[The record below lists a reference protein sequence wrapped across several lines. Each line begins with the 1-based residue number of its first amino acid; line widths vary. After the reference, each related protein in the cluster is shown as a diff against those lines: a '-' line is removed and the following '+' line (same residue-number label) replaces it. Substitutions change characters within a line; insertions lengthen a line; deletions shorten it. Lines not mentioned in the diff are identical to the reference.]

1 MNKKKWVVFVLGAT
15 SVCLLVLM
23 IVNIIVDPFMQ
34 YHSPLSE
41 MKPYYK
47 YTQEYAMYWL
57 IGRVKNTPTEAV
69 IVGSSLSNFIS
80 SDKLGEQSGLR
91 VVSLSKSA
99 GRSNIYALFIK
110 ESLKRN
116 RLQTIYYELNF
127 PHLHMEY
134 EGDIP
139 LYLYNSNPI
148 DDVKYV
154 LNKDVSKM
162 SAYILISCLGDKF
175 QPGNDKRD
183 KISAKTVFEVDRSQ
197 SSSIYSTLAVARSL
211 YVRHGKVADKSSVN
225 DYRSKAKK
233 NIEQNIIPFL
243 KENPDIKFVFI
254 VPCISILNSYD
265 LVREG
270 TVDDYLAIHK
280 DIMLNILKYD
290 NAEIH
295 MFSDLEGFVNNLDN
309 YKDRVHYA
317 PAGGDLICNGLKT
330 GAYKVTPEN
339 IDERLRHLESMAESF
354 EIPFLKEGFTGDDVL
369 EMQQQL
375 IALGYNCQANKVYDG
390 QTRDMAAEFQAD
402 HRLEVTGI
410 ATAETRA
417 LLQELSGKGDRRT
430 VLFERSN
437 SRI

>member
-1 MNKKKWVVFVLGAT
+1 MNNKKWAAIVLGAT
-15 SVCLLVLM
+15 SICLLVLM
-23 IVNIIVDPFMQ
+23 IINIIVDPFMQ
-34 YHSPLSE
+34 YHSPLSK

-57 IGRVKNTPTEAV
+57 VGRVKNTPTEAV

-80 SDKLGEQSGLR
+80 SDKLGEQSGLK

-99 GRSNIYALFIK
+99 GRPNIYTLFLR

-154 LNKDVSKM
+154 LNKNVSKR
-162 SAYILISCLGDKF
+162 SAYILISWLGDQF
-175 QPGNDKRD
+175 QPGNDTKRD
-183 KISAKTVFEVDRSQ
+183 KIPAKTVFEVDRSQ
-197 SSSIYSTLAVARSL
+197 STSIYSTLAVARSL
-211 YVRHGKVADKSSVN
+211 YVRHGKVADKSSVI
-225 DYRSKAKK
+225 DYRTKAKN

-243 KENPDIKFVFI
+243 KENPEIKFVFI
-254 VPCISILNSYD
+254 VPCISILNTYD
-265 LVREG
+265 LVCEG

-280 DIMLNILKYD
+280 DIMLSILQYD

-295 MFSDLEGFVNNLDN
+295 MFTDLEGFVNDLDN
-309 YKDRVHYA
+309 YKDRVHYV
-317 PAGGDLICNGLKT
+317 PAGGDLICNGLET

-339 IDERLRHLESMAESF
+339 IDERLRHLKSMAESF

-375 IALGYNCQANKVYDG
+375 IALGYNCRANKVYDG
-390 QTRDMAAEFQAD
+390 QTRDMVAEFQAD

-410 ATAETRA
+410 ATVETRA
-417 LLQELSGKGDRRT
+417 LLQELSECCARHSCNR
-430 VLFERSN
+430 L
-437 SRI
+437 

>member
-1 MNKKKWVVFVLGAT
+1 MNKKKWVTFVLGAT
-15 SVCLLVLM
+15 SVCLLVLIM
-23 IVNIIVDPFMQ
+23 INIIVDPFMQ
-34 YHSPLSE
+34 YHSPLSK

-99 GRSNIYALFIK
+99 GRPNIYTLFLE

-154 LNKDVSKM
+154 LNKDVAKM
-162 SAYILISCLGDKF
+162 SAYILISWLGDQF
-175 QPGNDKRD
+175 QPGNETKRD
-183 KISAKTVFEVDRSQ
+183 KIPAKTVFEVDRSQ
-197 SSSIYSTLAVARSL
+197 STSRYSTLAVARSL
-211 YVRHGKVADKSSVN
+211 YVRHGEVADKSSVI
-225 DYRSKAKK
+225 DYRTKAKN

-243 KENPDIKFVFI
+243 KENPEIKFVFI
-254 VPCISILNSYD
+254 VPCISILNTYD
-265 LVREG
+265 LVCEG
-270 TVDDYLAIHK
+270 TVDDYCAIHK
-280 DIMLNILKYD
+280 DIMLTILKYD

-295 MFSDLEGFVNNLDN
+295 MFSDMEGFVNNLDN
-309 YKDRVHYA
+309 YKDRIHYA
-317 PAGGDLICNGLKT
+317 PAGGDLICNGLQT
-330 GAYKVTPEN
+330 GAYRVTPEN
-339 IDERLRHLESMAESF
+339 IDERLRHLKSMADSF

-375 IALGYNCQANKVYDG
+375 ITLGYNCQANKVYDG
-390 QTRDMAAEFQAD
+390 QTRDVVAEFQAD

-417 LLQELSGKGDRRT
+417 LLQELSGYI
-430 VLFERSN
+430 S
-437 SRI
+437 